1 MKQTLALSAT
11 PTKDN
16 SPIAEIA
23 YSVESAEDGVYS
35 VTTQTRHNAAG
46 QPLTSTQKQLI
57 SQLSHT
63 LKNKSVFV
71 SEHGLTSFS
80 WSEYSDNTKRTQ
92 YSLVPTSNIT
102 AEAVTVDGF

>member
-1 MKQTLALSAT
+1 MKQTLALVDT

-16 SPIAEIA
+16 SPIAEMV
-23 YSVESAEDGVYS
+23 YNVEAAEDGVYS
-35 VTTQTRHNAAG
+35 VTTQTRYNAEG
-46 QPLTSTQKQLI
+46 EPLRATQKQLI

-71 SEHGLTSFS
+71 SERGLTSSS